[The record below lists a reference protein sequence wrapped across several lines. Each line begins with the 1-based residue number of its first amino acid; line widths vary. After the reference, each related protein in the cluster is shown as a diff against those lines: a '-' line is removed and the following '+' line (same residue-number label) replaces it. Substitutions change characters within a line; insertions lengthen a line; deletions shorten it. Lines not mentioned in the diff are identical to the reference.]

1 MNSVSPSF
9 SEPTAF
15 LKRLGH
21 ELAALSFSHSL
32 DESATEMATS
42 RSPGPPPVWDTAR
55 LAASVHSTR
64 TRSLR
69 LKRVWFST

>member
-21 ELAALSFSHSL
+21 ELTALSFSHSL

-42 RSPGPPPVWDTAR
+42 RSPGPPPV
-55 LAASVHSTR
+55 
-64 TRSLR
+64 
-69 LKRVWFST
+69 